1 MDNKKYENN
10 RIIQLEA
17 NLLEQEHRPFHLIS
31 NYLNRKK
38 KWSDLNDPRR
48 KSVQRALIWRLFF
61 SPTVLAIGGSS
72 FIALITVFLMKNQ
85 NNIISK
91 QNELIREQNRRIQI
105 QANLEEAQR
114 RNNLVLLMDNI
125 LVQVGNELKENKDS
139 ILSRTLVSRIQALGQ
154 GFLPY
159 RFLDYSLKSKSNI
172 DSLGLTKE
180 LSPERG
186 QLLLSLV
193 NSGISEESM
202 DDIYWYTSF
211 DRSYLRDSYFSGGYL
226 NGIIL
231 TNSDMKNVT
240 ITSANLSDGNLSGS
254 DLRGADLTDSDLSGV
269 DFINADLRN
278 ATLKG
283 SDLSYADLRGAK
295 LDNAILHDTNLQNTT
310 VEQDWFS
317 IMENKITPALIH
329 NIRTNYEIKEFGV
342 FRDTGKKAFGLFK
355 KKVISKKQQIEHIS
369 TTNRVT
375 SNMKII
381 INDTIP

>member
-1 MDNKKYENN
+1 MSDKKNENN
-10 RIIQLEA
+10 RITKLEA
-17 NLLEQEHRPFHLIS
+17 DLLEQEHRPYHLIS

-72 FIALITVFLMKNQ
+72 LIALITVFLMKNQ

-91 QNELIREQNRRIQI
+91 QNELIKEQNRRIQI

-114 RNNLVLLMDNI
+114 RNNLILLMDNI
-125 LVQVGNELKENKDS
+125 LVQVDNELKENKDS
-139 ILSRTLVSRIQALGQ
+139 ILSRTLISRIQALGQ

-211 DRSYLRDSYFSGGYL
+211 DKSYIRDSYFAGGYL
-226 NGIIL
+226 NSIIL
-231 TNSDMKNVT
+231 TNSDMRNVT
-240 ITSANLSDGNLSGS
+240 ITSANLSDGDLTST

-269 DFINADLRN
+269 NFINADLRK
-278 ATLKG
+278 ATLTG

-295 LDNAILHDTNLQNTT
+295 LDGTSLYNANLKNTI
-310 VEQDWFS
+310 VEEDWFS
-317 IMENKITPALIH
+317 LMENKINPAVLH
-329 NIRTNYEIKEFGV
+329 NIKVIYEIKEFGI
-342 FRDTGKKAFGLFK
+342 FSDTGKKAFGLFK
-355 KKVISKKQQIEHIS
+355 KKVILKEQLIEPSDMSI
-369 TTNRVT
+369 RVT
-375 SNMKII
+375 SNKKII